1 MRSSVRQINKRKPKQ
16 EMRIMKTSQCL
27 VTFGLAVVVCLSVGK
42 VLSQNGPAGPGTFD
56 PAQIQKFI
64 VDGYREQLEI
74 KDDAEWKVIEE
85 RIQKVTDARREVGF
99 GGMGMMGRMF
109 RRGAGGNPPQGGGQ
123 AGGARRGFGA
133 FLSPSAEEEALQKA
147 IDTKAP
153 NAELKV
159 ALTKFLQAR
168 KEKQASLEKAQAE
181 LRQVLTVRQEAIAT
195 LSGLF

>member
-1 MRSSVRQINKRKPKQ
+1 
-16 EMRIMKTSQCL
+16 MKTSKWL
-27 VTFGLAVVVCLSVGK
+27 VTFGLAVVVCLGVGK
-42 VLSQNGPAGPGTFD
+42 VLSQNGPPGPGNFD

-85 RIQKVTDARREVGF
+85 RIQKVTDASREVGF

-153 NAELKV
+153 NADLKV